1 MENILSIRKNNSFQE
16 KRKIILL
23 DNNKDS
29 QNGEILSEKNSEKE
43 NQNQDFM
50 YSINDNENH
59 DKIDVNDFIKKE
71 EKDEGRILTESDF
84 IDFFY
89 NPFYKRGICSHK
101 HQEILCECNSVILKY
116 FSIENIL
123 YNQILLENLFEDYKW
138 NNPYLKNILNNN
150 SLNYFKNIIEK

>member
-1 MENILSIRKNNSFQE
+1 
-16 KRKIILL
+16 
-23 DNNKDS
+23 
-29 QNGEILSEKNSEKE
+29 
-43 NQNQDFM
+43 M
-50 YSINDNENH
+50 YSINDNENR

-84 IDFFY
+84 IDFFC